1 MVTSTASALSF
12 ISSAFAASSFARVS
26 TLSSS
31 LARTSLGKLAD
42 DRALLRAELAHLLED
57 SGQLA
62 PLAEV
67 LHAQRLKILRL
78 LRAADGLKGFDAD
91 GF

>member
-1 MVTSTASALSF
+1 MTGR
-12 ISSAFAASSFARVS
+12 SSAR
-26 TLSSS
+26 
-31 LARTSLGKLAD
+31 
-42 DRALLRAELAHLLED
+42 ELAHLLED